1 MSGGVAV
8 KNVPSFGSLS
18 SRWLAVTCAGLYLV
32 VSAVVGVALLAA
44 PHPNSGPVATGVSAD
59 VAERSQD
66 GTGLTTT
73 VTTRPPPHG
82 FQHVEGP
89 ERMRTVIPVGWR
101 VVKGG
106 APGALR
112 AADPSDGARFVG
124 FGGAPAPSTDIGQ
137 THAETESRF
146 AERTTAYRR
155 IELNRATYAGN
166 PAVEWEYRH
175 DDGTGTQHVRG
186 LFWRV
191 DGVEYF
197 VFASAPESGWP
208 RMRPVYDEMV
218 AHSAP

>member
-1 MSGGVAV
+1 M
-8 KNVPSFGSLS
+8 KNVPSLS

-44 PHPNSGPVATGVSAD
+44 PRPDADQLDRDAPAD
-59 VAERSQD
+59 VAERTED
-66 GTGLTTT
+66 GTGVTTTLTTH
-73 VTTRPPPHG
+73 PPPAG
-82 FQHVEGP
+82 FQHVQGP

-101 VVKGG
+101 VARGG

-112 AADPSDGARFVG
+112 AADPSDSARFVG
-124 FGGAPAPSTDIGQ
+124 FGAAPAPSTDIGQ

-191 DGVEYF
+191 DGMEYF
-197 VFASAPESGWP
+197 VFASAPESAWP

-218 AHSAP
+218 AHSTP

>member
-1 MSGGVAV
+1 VSEV
-8 KNVPSFGSLS
+8 KNVSSLSSLS

-32 VSAVVGVALLAA
+32 VSAVVGAALLAT
-44 PHPNSGPVATGVSAD
+44 PRPETGPGATEVPAD
-59 VAERSQD
+59 VAERSEN
-66 GTGLTTT
+66 GITTT
-73 VTTRPPPHG
+73 ITTRPPPTG
-82 FQHVEGP
+82 FQHVDGP

-101 VVKGG
+101 VAKGG
-106 APGALR
+106 APGASR
-112 AADPSDGARFVG
+112 AADPADSARFVG
-124 FGGAPAPSTDIGQ
+124 FGGAPAPSTDIAEA
-137 THAETESRF
+137 HAETESSF

-197 VFASAPESGWP
+197 VFASAPESEWP
-208 RMRPVYDEMV
+208 RMRPVYDQMV
-218 AHSAP
+218 AHSTP